1 MCTLLQTIAVIATV
15 PYGVVHV
22 GSKQTV
28 RGLKN
33 WCCYFFLMCI
43 ISYFLGVGAG
53 VFANSW
59 LYLSTDFDG
68 LCIISMTG
76 ALGNYSSY

>member
-1 MCTLLQTIAVIATV
+1 MPHWIFQDNRLHKALSFGSQNSDIKYPAGWKNQFAAGIKTIAVIATV

-33 WCCYFFLMCI
+33 
-43 ISYFLGVGAG
+43 
-53 VFANSW
+53 
-59 LYLSTDFDG
+59 
-68 LCIISMTG
+68 
-76 ALGNYSSY
+76 